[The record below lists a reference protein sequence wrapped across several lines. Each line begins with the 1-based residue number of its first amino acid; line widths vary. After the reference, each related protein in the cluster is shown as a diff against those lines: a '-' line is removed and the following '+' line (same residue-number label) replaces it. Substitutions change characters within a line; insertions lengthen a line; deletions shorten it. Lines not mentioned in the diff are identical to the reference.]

1 MAIDLAERVEAQFA
15 TSATSLSFEAPYLIE
30 KLLADHVCAS
40 KDEAEVLFREVKRY
54 FFLNRADQGKIWEMH
69 SFRIDEIWH
78 QFVLFTRQYMEFC
91 TRYYGMYL
99 PHSPSNAPEA
109 PKNSPTQTTPVATF
123 REFRAYYEKVFG
135 EPLPDCWYDERNVNL
150 HRRVLDARVGR
161 LLFKEDGDRVELVD
175 GAGEVVFSINSI
187 ANEAMSF
194 IAEAGAFY
202 VRELPGDLVDDEK
215 IALVATLVEHKLLR
229 LAS

>member
-1 MAIDLAERVEAQFA
+1 
-15 TSATSLSFEAPYLIE
+15 
-30 KLLADHVCAS
+30 
-40 KDEAEVLFREVKRY
+40 
-54 FFLNRADQGKIWEMH
+54 
-69 SFRIDEIWH
+69 
-78 QFVLFTRQYMEFC
+78 
-91 TRYYGMYL
+91 
-99 PHSPSNAPEA
+99 
-109 PKNSPTQTTPVATF
+109 
-123 REFRAYYEKVFG
+123 
-135 EPLPDCWYDERNVNL
+135 L
-150 HRRVLDARVGR
+150 HRRMLDARVGR